1 MDGGAARALVEVA
14 DGVHVA
20 TSAVYATT
28 TTVLVAGDRC
38 LVVDPAVTGREVA
51 RLTEALERRRW
62 RPVAVWSTHP
72 HWDHL
77 LDGPGLRGV
86 PRWGG
91 ADALGPGWRE
101 RAERQRDADPELAV
115 RLRADP
121 ADAPAAVCAD
131 APRGFPGA
139 GAGGD
144 ADGWSALDWDGPAV
158 RVLRHDAHCP
168 GHTALIAVDAGV
180 LVAGDLLS
188 DVEVPLLD
196 TDGPDPVARHAAALD
211 RIQAGARRYG
221 ADLVVPGH
229 GTVGA
234 VADRL
239 AADRRYLAGLPGP
252 VGDARLG
259 PGAPPW
265 LLDADREQRGALR
278 PPSPAASP

>member
-1 MDGGAARALVEVA
+1 MGRRGGRPLVEVA

-28 TTVLVAGDRC
+28 TTVIVAGDRC

-51 RLTEALERRRW
+51 GLAEALDRRGW
-62 RPVAVWSTHP
+62 RPAAVWSTHP

-77 LDGPGLRGV
+77 LDAPGLRGV

-91 ADALGPGWRE
+91 AGALDPGWRA
-101 RAERQRDADPELAV
+101 RAERQRDADPELAA

-121 ADAPAAVCAD
+121 ADARADVCAD
-131 APRGFPGA
+131 APRGFPGT
-139 GAGGD
+139 GGVTD
-144 ADGWSALDWDGPAV
+144 ADGWCALDWDGPPV
-158 RVLRHDAHCP
+158 RVLRHDAHCA
-168 GHTALIAVDAGV
+168 GHTALIAVAAGV

-196 TDGPDPVARHAAALD
+196 TDGPAPVARHASALD
-211 RIQAGARRYG
+211 RIGAGVRRYR
-221 ADLVVPGH
+221 AAVVVPGH

-234 VADRL
+234 AADRL

-252 VGDARLG
+252 VGDPRLG

-265 LLDADREQRGALR
+265 LLDADREQRAALR
-278 PPSPAASP
+278 PPNPAASP